1 MTAVGKKWE
10 NWQSAGEDGL
20 FQTTVAP
27 TENTQFSF
35 SYYVVNDDNDLSRYA
50 LSGSWAIGPHLTLQ
64 GNVFYIERE
73 QESFVSGAQG
83 AETDWQIRT
92 QLIARF

>member
-1 MTAVGKKWE
+1 M
-10 NWQSAGEDGL
+10 

-50 LSGSWAIGPHLTLQ
+50 LNGSWAIGPHLTLQ
-64 GNVFYIERE
+64 GNVFYVERE
-73 QESFVSGAQG
+73 QESFVFGAQG
-83 AETDWQIRT
+83 ADTDWQIRT